1 MPAAIY
7 LQHTLLEI
15 DDRTAKRNGDKTH
28 DLEEKAA
35 KLLEAASKLP
45 PGSERHELLKEI
57 GTFRARIAKIIIAK
71 QEQLQSAK

>member
-1 MPAAIY
+1 M
-7 LQHTLLEI
+7 
-15 DDRTAKRNGDKTH
+15 H

-35 KLLEAASKLP
+35 KLLETASKLP
-45 PGSERHELLKEI
+45 PGPERHELLKEI